1 MQPINKNV
9 SIENVILYFLKHSF
23 CSDRSSNTLVFQWDF
38 LAIKQDKSLSED
50 SISTLFE

>member
-1 MQPINKNV
+1 MQPTYKNV
-9 SIENVILYFLKHSF
+9 LIENVILYFLKHSF
-23 CSDRSSNTLVFQWDF
+23 CSDRSSNTQWDF